1 MDICLCCPLERT
13 DKADKTEDDNM
24 LLCLNIILGCTD
36 LKDAAYRSVCAL
48 RETNWVGGTRADVRR
63 HQLASDLTAAGNQKP
78 PKQDGAS
85 LLMALSLEIYPASPD
100 IRTSWLFHPRT
111 GALENWLLW
120 GLLIPFSPYF
130 TFSNAFCLLVFAR
143 QTQMYLCCINCNQSK
158 KKTKL
163 KKLPFTRTKPSA
175 GPG

>member
-1 MDICLCCPLERT
+1 MRKDICLCCPLERT

-24 LLCLNIILGCTD
+24 FLCLKITGLHW
-36 LKDAAYRSVCAL
+36 LKDTAYRSVCAL
-48 RETNWVGGTRADVRR
+48 RETNWVGETRADVRR
-63 HQLASDLTAAGNQKP
+63 HQLASDLTAAGNQNP

-120 GLLIPFSPYF
+120 GRIIPFSPYF
-130 TFSNAFCLLVFAR
+130 TFSNAFCLLIVAR
-143 QTQMYLCCINCNQSK
+143 QFKCIYVASIATK
-158 KKTKL
+158 AKKTKQ
-163 KKLPFTRTKPSA
+163 KLPFNRTKPSA